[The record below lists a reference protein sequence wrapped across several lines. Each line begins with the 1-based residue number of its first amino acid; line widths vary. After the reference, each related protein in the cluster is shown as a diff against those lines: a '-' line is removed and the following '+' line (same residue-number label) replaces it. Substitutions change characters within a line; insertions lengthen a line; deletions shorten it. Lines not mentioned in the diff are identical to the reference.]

1 MYAGVRSDKQANSQ
15 SVRHTVRDAYIQ
27 TNIYLAGFSKEV
39 TASDKRGVVIKKTPP
54 PLIDFS

>member
-27 TNIYLAGFSKEV
+27 TNKHISGWVFQ
-39 TASDKRGVVIKKTPP
+39 RGYC
-54 PLIDFS
+54 